1 MNYALA
7 RFSPRLRR
15 GRRVRQL
22 TWQGELDYNT
32 NADGGVLEDRSLAA
46 RFGVEFNSSDQV
58 SVTATRQYERL
69 PLDFS
74 IARGVVVPA
83 GVYEYQ
89 LVEGAYTLAQH
100 RLFSGNASA
109 SYGSFYQGT
118 RASAGYNGRVG
129 FSPHFALEP
138 NVSVNWVRLPYG
150 DFTAR
155 LLGTRVVVSP
165 SPRLAFSSL
174 TQFNSSTRSI
184 TSSVRMRWEYNPGSD
199 LYIVFSDGRGTE
211 SAGLPG
217 LQNRS
222 FAIKATRLFR
232 F

>member
-1 MNYALA
+1 VNSTTTPVLMAACWKTGRSRAGSAL
-7 RFSPRLRR
+7 
-15 GRRVRQL
+15 
-22 TWQGELDYNT
+22 
-32 NADGGVLEDRSLAA
+32 
-46 RFGVEFNSSDQV
+46 NS
-58 SVTATRQYERL
+58 TAATRSVSRRHGSTSACRSTS
-69 PLDFS
+69 PCP
-74 IARGVVVPA
+74 RGVVVPA
-83 GVYEYQ
+83 GAYAYQ
-89 LVEGAYTLAQH
+89 LVEVGYTLAQH

-109 SYGSFYQGT
+109 SYGSFYGGT

-138 NVSVNWVRLPYG
+138 NLTINWVRLPYG

-155 LLGTRVVVSP
+155 LIGTRLVVSP

-174 TQFNSSTRSI
+174 TQFNSSTRSV
-184 TSSVRMRWEYNPGSD
+184 TSSVRMRWEYTSGSD
-199 LYIVFSDGRGTE
+199 LYVVFSDGRGTAA
-211 SAGLPG
+211 AGLPG